1 VHRRRVILEVH
12 NAREDEPRCLAVWMR
27 TRDPSFGGEAFQV
40 LPNLVHHLV
49 GSGIF
54 VDSVVVG
61 QAFVSQAKRTLGG
74 PADHREIFRTFVR
87 VVHRTLRVLLL
98 DSGLGPTAALG
109 FPPIA

>member
-1 VHRRRVILEVH
+1 MLE
-12 NAREDEPRCLAVWMR
+12 R
-27 TRDPSFGGEAFQV
+27 TSPAALQCGCGHGTRASAFQV
-40 LPNLVHHLV
+40 LPNLVHHLL

-98 DSGLGPTAALG
+98 DSGLGPTVG